1 MADTVRPEVPKQND
15 KTQLTSCGTQSEV
28 ELLKKAAQCDPPVS
42 AAVRQL
48 CAARLVSGVDAAC
61 KAAATAQRP
70 AEVGNIPY
78 RCRRRRSCCPLE
90 AAKRVIF

>member
-1 MADTVRPEVPKQND
+1 MADSVRQEVPKQNSAD
-15 KTQLTSCGTQSEV
+15 IKCGAQSEV
-28 ELLKKAAQCDPPVS
+28 ELIKKAAQCDPPVS

-70 AEVGNIPY
+70 AEVGYI
-78 RCRRRRSCCPLE
+78 SISVQMAPLLLSS
-90 AAKRVIF
+90 